1 MAREPFS
8 SNPDVS
14 GSSGVGG
21 YHTTDARSPALGRSS
36 RDLVSDTGP
45 GAASEQLFSTPDTD
59 TGTTTGAGRDRT
71 TGDDRIPRDRKTN
84 PNADPDTRLGLRPAT
99 RGMVAP
105 TLPAYP
111 ETGPAARAATGAV
124 AGLIGGAVAAGVWY
138 ALFWSGVAA
147 TPPSLAAVQ
156 RLFGASG
163 ASGSI
168 LGMITSLAAAAAWG
182 ALFGLLVKQPTVLKG
197 MAFGLLPA
205 LFQWLVLAPLSGQP
219 MFFGGTPAAI
229 GLPVLFCVL
238 IWGGA
243 TGYFSGR
250 WLRPPYAAAVD
261 PDPTTAAT

>member
-8 SNPDVS
+8 SNPDDASGVNGVS
-14 GSSGVGG
+14 G
-21 YHTTDARSPALGRSS
+21 YNTTDARSPALGRSS

-45 GAASEQLFSTPDTD
+45 GAASEQLFSTPDAD
-59 TGTTTGAGRDRT
+59 TGTTAGTGRDRT

-105 TLPAYP
+105 ALPAYP
-111 ETGPAARAATGAV
+111 ETGPAARAATGAI
-124 AGLIGGAVAAGVWY
+124 AGLIGGAVATGVWY

-147 TPPSLAAVQ
+147 TPPSFATVQ

-163 ASGSI
+163 AAGSI
-168 LGMITSLAAAAAWG
+168 LGMVASIAAAAAWG
-182 ALFGLLVKQPTVLKG
+182 ALFGLLVRKPSILKG

-205 LFQWLVLAPLSGQP
+205 LFQWLVLAPLSRQP

-250 WLRPPYAAAVD
+250 WLRPPYSAAVD
-261 PDPTTAAT
+261 PDLTAGE